1 MTESRDR
8 RSVRIPS
15 AFTGLYG
22 FRPSYNRVPYAGCV
36 NSLEGQEAV
45 LSVLGPMTTS
55 IEGIKRFMKAVLDAH
70 PWNRD
75 PMILRM
81 PWNESAYKLAEH
93 GNGGQ
98 LCFGILWHDGVVH
111 PHPPVTRALEI
122 AKAALLAKGHRGVY

>member
-1 MTESRDR
+1 M
-8 RSVRIPS
+8 
-15 AFTGLYG
+15 
-22 FRPSYNRVPYAGCV
+22 PYAGCV
-36 NSLEGQEAV
+36 NSLDGQEAI

-55 IEGIKRFMKAVLDAH
+55 IEGVKRFMKAVLDAH

-75 PMILRM
+75 PMVLRM
-81 PWNESAYKLAEH
+81 PWNESAYNLAEH

-122 AKAALLAKGHRGVY
+122 VKAALLAKGHRGAY